1 MKRYLLLLLIFIA
14 GKQLAIGQYTQYDL
28 FKDKVRVELP
38 FQYLNN
44 FIVVDVTLDNKV
56 PLKFVFDTGAEYTIL
71 TKKTISYILG
81 WKYERE
87 FRIMGADLKTE
98 LIAYLVRDIIL
109 KVGKITIPN
118 SNILVLEDDYFQ
130 FDEFTGSHIQ
140 GILGADFF
148 KRFVVKINYRSKTI
162 SLYNP
167 KFFKPP
173 KDYKEMKVDILK
185 NKPYVDAAVMIQD
198 TTISKL
204 RLLLDTGASLPL
216 LLHTFTHKGLQIPEH
231 YIKGNIGMGLG
242 GFIDGYM
249 GRLESMKVGPY
260 AFNNL
265 ITNYQEYTPDR
276 DTSFLNGRN
285 GLIGNQLLSRFGI
298 IIDYGREKLYL
309 NANKNFYKKIKYD
322 RSGILLLATG
332 LRFTTFVIH
341 EIIPGSPADQAGIK
355 KGDIIK
361 RINGF
366 PSATLSLRGIN
377 RRFRKKEGKKM
388 NLIIK
393 RDGVKI
399 KKSFVLRD
407 LL

>member
-1 MKRYLLLLLIFIA
+1 MKRFLLLLLIFIS
-14 GKQLAIGQYTQYDL
+14 GIQLAICQYKQYDL
-28 FKDKVRVELP
+28 FKERTRIDLP

-44 FIVVDVTLDNKV
+44 FIVVDVTLDDKV

-71 TKKTISYILG
+71 TKKTIAHLLR
-81 WKYERE
+81 WRYERE

-98 LIAYLVRDIIL
+98 LVAYLVRNIIL
-109 KVGKITIPN
+109 EVGKITIPH

-148 KRFVVKINYRSKTI
+148 KRFVVKINYRSKII
-162 SLYNP
+162 SFFNP
-167 KFFKPP
+167 NSFKPP
-173 KDYKEMKVDILK
+173 KGYQEVEVDIFK
-185 NKPYVDAAVMIQD
+185 NKPYVDAAIMTKD
-198 TTISKL
+198 TSRSKM

-216 LLHTFTHKGLQIPEH
+216 LLHTFTHKDLQIPEK

-249 GRLESMKVGPY
+249 GRLESMEVGPY

-265 ITNYQEYTPDR
+265 IANYQEYTPER

-285 GLIGNQLLSRFGI
+285 GLIGNQLLSRFNI
-298 IIDYGREKLYL
+298 IINYTREKLYL
-309 NANKNFYKKIKYD
+309 KANKNFYKEIKYD
-322 RSGILLLATG
+322 KSGILLLATG
-332 LRFTTFVIH
+332 RRFTTFVVH
-341 EIIPGSPADQAGIK
+341 EVIPSSPADQAGIR

-361 RINGF
+361 RINGL
-366 PSATLSLRGIN
+366 PSAVMNLRGVN
-377 RRFRKKEGKKM
+377 RKFRKKRGKKIK
-388 NLIIK
+388 LVIK
-393 RDGVKI
+393 RDGI
-399 KKSFVLRD
+399 RMKKTFVLED